1 VIEDTT
7 ARARD
12 RVGTVVNGKW
22 QLEGLL
28 GAGGMACVYS
38 AVHRNGRRVAIKV
51 LHPQLCAVQNI
62 VTRFLRE
69 GYLANRVG
77 HPGAVA
83 VLDDDRTADGAVF
96 LVMELLEGHS
106 LERYAK
112 VGRER
117 LPRGTVIRLMA
128 ETLDV
133 LAAAHAKGIVHRDIK
148 PANLFL
154 TSDGHIKVLDFGIA
168 RLAEPSADGLT
179 QTGAAIGTPSF
190 MPPEQARGRWEQVD
204 ARTDVWAVGATM
216 FALLTGDRPRHAET
230 TQEEMLLAMT
240 QPLAP
245 LRSVLPDIGPDV
257 AAVVDRAVA
266 HEREGRWPD
275 ATAMRDAVA
284 GLLGNAANAEGPLP
298 AAWRPSGTTP
308 AFHGGSSTLAVQ
320 ESSLTTG
327 RPFASQ
333 PLTPSPSTS
342 RAGPGAVFAIA
353 AVMTLGVLA
362 VAGVV
367 VARRHG
373 APAGPPVAATT
384 LPGTSTAAAATTAT
398 AAPMVSTTTISPA
411 DTPAEATTQAPS
423 AVPAAPSPS
432 VAATTS
438 KPPGASPATSA
449 RPVAHPGGP
458 RGPAANPFDQRF

>member
-1 VIEDTT
+1 MVDDTT
-7 ARARD
+7 LRARD
-12 RVGTVVNGKW
+12 RVGTVVKDKW
-22 QLEGLL
+22 RLEGLL

-83 VLDDDRTADGAVF
+83 VLDDDRTDDGAVF

-216 FALLTGDRPRHAET
+216 YSLLTGDRPRHAET

-245 LRSVLPDIGPDV
+245 LASVLPDIGPDV

-275 ATAMRDAVA
+275 ASAMRNAVA
-284 GLLGNAANAEGPLP
+284 GLLGNPANAEGPAP
-298 AAWRPSGTTP
+298 AGWRASGTTP
-308 AFHGGSSTLAVQ
+308 AFHGGSATLAVPD
-320 ESSLTTG
+320 SSLTTG

-333 PLTPSPSTS
+333 PLAPSVSSART
-342 RAGPGAVFAIA
+342 GPGAVFAIA
-353 AVMTLGVLA
+353 AVLTLGVLA
-362 VAGVV
+362 AAGVV
-367 VARRHG
+367 VAHRHG
-373 APAGPPVAATT
+373 AAAPPAAPPGAATS
-384 LPGTSTAAAATTAT
+384 LPAPATAAATASAPTAAAAAAPTPSPAPATASTAVATARTTAP
-398 AAPMVSTTTISPA
+398 APPPA
-411 DTPAEATTQAPS
+411 TP
-423 AVPAAPSPS
+423 PAA
-432 VAATTS
+432 T
-438 KPPGASPATSA
+438 PP
-449 RPVAHPGGP
+449 AHPAAHPAGP